1 MDFSHLIDFFY
12 KNWTLYLI
20 LLFDIYTEYDNTLLI
35 QNINN
40 NEIYYKKI
48 FDSYLFNFIYILMPF
63 YNIGIKIAQSENDR
77 EINFTNMIKLNL
89 LLSSLLSYIAY
100 YSQTYYFKNMDILSE
115 NFSIQLVAIVITSN
129 SFLGSLNGYLIGK
142 NDNSML
148 INFNIIYMISVL
160 ATNRFITMFNL
171 VNDKIIYTKNLPI
184 IISCSYLIFK
194 NKNLFD
200 LNYLFTSKIKLIS
213 YGIELIIRNIITLF
227 GLNINNYATFR
238 LSKMEIKTYEI
249 MSGNLN
255 NFVTIYTPLST
266 IIQKNIYQKIIINNI
281 CIFYGLV
288 GILLVNLINYYFWKM
303 NFWTVNLF
311 NLFHFLVFTNEAK
324 NISYNNVK
332 RSIRVLSCLV
342 IFKYIMIRMLD
353 ISTATLYYRYIIIVL
368 LVKIILNSII

>member
-63 YNIGIKIAQSENDR
+63 YNIGIKIAQNENDQ

-148 INFNIIYMISVL
+148 INFNILYMISVL

-194 NKNLFD
+194 NKNLFN

-255 NFVTIYTPLST
+255 NFITIYTPLST
-266 IIQKNIYQKIIINNI
+266 IIQKNIYQKFIINNI

-303 NFWTVNLF
+303 NFWIVNLF

>member
-63 YNIGIKIAQSENDR
+63 YNIGIKIAQNENDQQ
-77 EINFTNMIKLNL
+77 INFTNMIKLNL

-148 INFNIIYMISVL
+148 INFNILYMISVL

-194 NKNLFD
+194 NKNLFN

-249 MSGNLN
+249 MNGNLN
-255 NFVTIYTPLST
+255 NFITIYTPLST
-266 IIQKNIYQKIIINNI
+266 IIQKNIYQKFIINNI